1 VTEEGSKL
9 LVKAAEAIAAARILL
24 ENGQANFAA
33 GRAYYAMFYVAEALL
48 VEDGLRSRSHSGV
61 HALFGERFA
70 KVGRLEPKYHRWML
84 AAFEARIEGDYGFD
98 AALTREEVQTTIERA
113 VEFHATAKEHLS
125 SPPRA

>member
-48 VEDGLRSRSHSGV
+48 VEGGLRSRSHSGV
-61 HALFGERFA
+61 HALSASVSRRSAGWSRS
-70 KVGRLEPKYHRWML
+70 
-84 AAFEARIEGDYGFD
+84 
-98 AALTREEVQTTIERA
+98 TIGGCSPRSRP
-113 VEFHATAKEHLS
+113 VSKATMAS
-125 SPPRA
+125 MPR